1 MSYGRKNRIHTN
13 LDTHHILWTRRAWN
27 KGSARA
33 LRDFWY
39 CQIKIP
45 RKGLHR
51 HIHEEVCKIP
61 VPDACICEDC
71 LKQLKLLEK
80 AHAIHDYDPIEKRLQ
95 ILICCLDT
103 GDSPTA
109 EAMKHQLEAVATYKP
124 E

>member
-13 LDTHHILWTRRAWN
+13 LDTHHLLWIRRAWN
-27 KGSARA
+27 KGSART

-71 LKQLKLLEK
+71 L
-80 AHAIHDYDPIEKRLQ
+80 
-95 ILICCLDT
+95 DT

-109 EAMKHQLEAVATYKP
+109 EALKHQLEAVTTYKP